1 MIGGGFLTMA
11 SHGTDQ
17 TIVQRLLAAKSERE
31 SKIAL
36 LASGAVIFFQFALFL
51 ILGVM
56 LYAWHGAP
64 AIQPGQ
70 SYDFVFSDFI
80 VTAVPAGLRGIMIAS
95 ILAVAMSNASGSL
108 NSLAASTVMDFHEL
122 RGGVVPG
129 RDDPAGFFRLSRR
142 MTLAWGVILAIL
154 GTFRWGP
161 LLEAGLTIASITF
174 GSLLGLFL
182 LAFLLK
188 RATPSGAVFGM
199 FVGLAAMAYIHFGT
213 QLLWTWYVL
222 AGAAI
227 TFLAGALASFCN
239 SPTLH

>member
-1 MIGGGFLTMA
+1 MKR
-11 SHGTDQ
+11 
-17 TIVQRLLAAKSERE
+17 RLS
-31 SKIAL
+31 
-36 LASGAVIFFQFALFL
+36 
-51 ILGVM
+51 
-56 LYAWHGAP
+56 
-64 AIQPGQ
+64 
-70 SYDFVFSDFI
+70 
-80 VTAVPAGLRGIMIAS
+80 AS

-129 RDDPAGFFRLSRR
+129 SDDPARFFRLSRR

-182 LAFLLK
+182 LAFLMR
-188 RATPSGAVFGM
+188 RATPAGAVGGM

-222 AGAAI
+222 SGATI
-227 TFLAGALASFCN
+227 TFLAGAIFSLWTF
-239 SPTLH
+239 PGLP